1 METQVKGTMKYYY
14 TPPQWLK
21 LKRLKT
27 PSFREDMNS
36 QNSETL
42 LEGYKMAQ
50 PLQKMISSFT
60 RKLKIEP
67 PQNPAILR
75 LGIYQKKM
83 KTLI

>member
-1 METQVKGTMKYYY
+1 MHQGSILRAATLLQLVIIMETQVKGTMKYYY

-50 PLQKMISSFT
+50 PLGTDF
-60 RKLKIEP
+60 L
-67 PQNPAILR
+67 AIKQARIL
-75 LGIYQKKM
+75 
-83 KTLI
+83 

>member
-1 METQVKGTMKYYY
+1 MEKIE
-14 TPPQWLK
+14 PQA
-21 LKRLKT
+21 
-27 PSFREDMNS
+27 
-36 QNSETL
+36 L
-42 LEGYKMAQ
+42 LVGYKMAQ